1 MKKVELLSP
10 VGNMEMLYFAVHNGA
25 DAIYLSGTKY
35 GARAYARNFNEEEL
49 INAIKYCHLYGVKV
63 YITVN
68 TLIYENEIEDFLKY
82 IEFIHKNNVD
92 AVIMQD
98 LGMIYLV
105 RQLFPNLEVHAS
117 TQCHN
122 HNDHV
127 LELFKS
133 LGVTRTVLAR
143 EMSINEIN
151 NLKTEIEKEVFVY
164 GALCVSYSG
173 CCLFSSMNGGRS
185 GNRGEC
191 VGSCRLPYKL
201 IKNNEEVEI
210 KDKYILSTKDL
221 NTLDYIEELLK
232 SNIDSLKIEGRMKS
246 PYYVGYITKLYRT
259 MIDNYYQNKNIKLT
273 EEQLNN
279 LKKIF
284 NREFT
289 KGYLFNDKDIMNI
302 KTPNHQGIYLGKV
315 IKQDKNYIYIKLE
328 NDNLY
333 QEDSIRFKNT
343 DKGLTINK
351 LYTKKLLLTNKV
363 EKNDIAVIENKF
375 KVKNEDIVL
384 KTIDKKLIDNISDY
398 SEKKINV
405 DIKCTLKIGEKL
417 KLEITDEDNN
427 KAIEYGDIVE
437 KSITKEVDNENITK
451 SLSKLGNTPFKL
463 NNLKI
468 NKDDSIFI
476 SLKNINE
483 VRRSTAQK
491 LTEIR
496 MNKVKEIIVNEI
508 NNNYTEKENNNK
520 TNINILVRNETQLN
534 CALDNNVDNIYVTD
548 EELYNKYKNNKNI
561 YLRLERINNNY
572 KEYNNEQLL
581 ITEPGSIKKY
591 NKTNKLVA
599 DYYLNV
605 TNSKTIEYL
614 NKQNIELVTLSVELK
629 DYEITSIMNKTN
641 KEIELIVYGK
651 PELMVMKYCPLK
663 KILNYC
669 NKCKEG
675 KDKFYIQD
683 ISGNKYPMTRKNCI
697 THILDSKN
705 INKINDIDKY
715 NKINNFRIELFEEN
729 YEEAK
734 KIIMEVKDKLTK
746 NNY

>member
-25 DAIYLSGTKY
+25 DAVYLSGTKY

-63 YITVN
+63 YVTVN
-68 TLIYENEIEDFLKY
+68 TLIYENEIEDFIKY

-98 LGMIYLV
+98 IGMIYLV
-105 RQLFPNLEVHAS
+105 RQIFPNLEVHAS

-273 EEQLNN
+273 EEKLNN

-483 VRRSTAQK
+483 VRRSAAQK

>member
-1 MKKVELLSP
+1 MKKIELLSP

-25 DAIYLSGTKY
+25 DAVYLSGTKY

-63 YITVN
+63 YVTVN
-68 TLIYENEIEDFLKY
+68 TLIYENEIEDFIKY

-98 LGMIYLV
+98 IGMIYLV
-105 RQLFPNLEVHAS
+105 RQIFPNLEVHAS

-384 KTIDKKLIDNISDY
+384 KTIDKKLIDNISNY
-398 SEKKINV
+398 NERKINV

-427 KAIEYGDIVE
+427 KVIEYGDIVE

-483 VRRSTAQK
+483 VRRSAAQK

-508 NNNYTEKENNNK
+508 NNNYTEKDNNNK

-548 EELYNKYKNNKNI
+548 EELYNKYKSNKNI

>member
-25 DAIYLSGTKY
+25 DAVYLSGTKY

-68 TLIYENEIEDFLKY
+68 TLIYENEIEDFIKY

-98 LGMIYLV
+98 IGMIYLV
-105 RQLFPNLEVHAS
+105 RQIFPNLEVHAS

-246 PYYVGYITKLYRT
+246 PYYVGYVTKLYRT

-351 LYTKKLLLTNKV
+351 KNTKKLLLTNKV

-483 VRRSTAQK
+483 VRRSAAQK
-491 LTEIR
+491 LIEIR

-520 TNINILVRNETQLN
+520 PNINILVRNETQLN

>member
-1 MKKVELLSP
+1 
-10 VGNMEMLYFAVHNGA
+10 
-25 DAIYLSGTKY
+25 
-35 GARAYARNFNEEEL
+35 
-49 INAIKYCHLYGVKV
+49 
-63 YITVN
+63 
-68 TLIYENEIEDFLKY
+68 
-82 IEFIHKNNVD
+82 
-92 AVIMQD
+92 
-98 LGMIYLV
+98 
-105 RQLFPNLEVHAS
+105 
-117 TQCHN
+117 
-122 HNDHV
+122 
-127 LELFKS
+127 
-133 LGVTRTVLAR
+133 
-143 EMSINEIN
+143 
-151 NLKTEIEKEVFVY
+151 
-164 GALCVSYSG
+164 
-173 CCLFSSMNGGRS
+173 
-185 GNRGEC
+185 
-191 VGSCRLPYKL
+191 
-201 IKNNEEVEI
+201 
-210 KDKYILSTKDL
+210 
-221 NTLDYIEELLK
+221 
-232 SNIDSLKIEGRMKS
+232 
-246 PYYVGYITKLYRT
+246 
-259 MIDNYYQNKNIKLT
+259 
-273 EEQLNN
+273 
-279 LKKIF
+279 
-284 NREFT
+284 
-289 KGYLFNDKDIMNI
+289 
-302 KTPNHQGIYLGKV
+302 
-315 IKQDKNYIYIKLE
+315 
-328 NDNLY
+328 
-333 QEDSIRFKNT
+333 
-343 DKGLTINK
+343 
-351 LYTKKLLLTNKV
+351 
-363 EKNDIAVIENKF
+363 
-375 KVKNEDIVL
+375 
-384 KTIDKKLIDNISDY
+384 
-398 SEKKINV
+398 
-405 DIKCTLKIGEKL
+405 
-417 KLEITDEDNN
+417 
-427 KAIEYGDIVE
+427 
-437 KSITKEVDNENITK
+437 
-451 SLSKLGNTPFKL
+451 
-463 NNLKI
+463 
-468 NKDDSIFI
+468 
-476 SLKNINE
+476 
-483 VRRSTAQK
+483 
-491 LTEIR
+491 

-520 TNINILVRNETQLN
+520 PNINILVRNETQLN